1 VELTGLFFLL
11 LIAFVIAFR
20 VIAAVGRRERLKDEE
35 RVAAAQ
41 EKTCPRCAEQIKA
54 AALVCRHC
62 GHEFAEPVAT
72 APSVPSRL

>member
-1 VELTGLFFLL
+1 MELTGLFLL
-11 LIAFVIAFR
+11 LLVFGAIAFR
-20 VIAAVGRRERLKDEE
+20 VIAAAGRRERLKDEE
-35 RVAAAQ
+35 RGAAAQ

-72 APSVPSRL
+72 APSVHPHP